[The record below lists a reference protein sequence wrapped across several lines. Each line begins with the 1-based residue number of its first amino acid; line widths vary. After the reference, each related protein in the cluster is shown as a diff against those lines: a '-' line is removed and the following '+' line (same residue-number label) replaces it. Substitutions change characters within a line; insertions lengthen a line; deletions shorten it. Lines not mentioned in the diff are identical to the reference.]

1 MHGSIY
7 VLVGVA
13 VSTPY
18 AMPDVRFDFAA
29 ASDLASACR
38 SAASRVDALHSSRM
52 TWVSVATEDF
62 SGYFAT
68 LFSDNASSEGVDAAN
83 LASCLR
89 DVAAKVEAL
98 AQMAREENA
107 ARRRAREWQAR
118 QDRKSGLHRWW
129 DEQWG
134 LDERPVGTTGTPPT
148 QTASSPALQQRQT
161 PSQGDGSGGTSS
173 ANPDNLRSFATN
185 CGGADDELDQQLANV
200 RSADDVFQAGLGW
213 GSLSAQSVWT
223 GFAEY
228 IRANRGDAT
237 WANTI
242 AGAFEAAGGSGVVST
257 VSNAVLAEAL
267 RVAGVSESRQTVTI
281 DPAEVQGMPPSSGF
295 ADDPVNVASG
305 NFIEVE
311 DDLSFIG
318 GAATLGWSRVYNSA
332 SASCG
337 AFGPGWSSLCE
348 SGIVFN
354 EEGAHWYRPD
364 GRLVVFPREGD
375 GWSRSRGDSYWLEA
389 LPGESA
395 GVCVVDAEGGTWRF
409 NASGELAGFDRGP
422 GTGVQLVRDGGRLTR
437 LVHEVGRHVEV
448 SWNSEGTR
456 VVGVCAGDGRAVAY
470 AYDDEGR
477 LTGARG
483 TDRGDRTY
491 EWDSSCDL
499 ITVVRDADGVALVD
513 NTYDEAGRIS
523 TQRSP
528 HGRVSRYTYLP
539 TGVTEVAD
547 EDGERANT
555 WVSDRYGRLI
565 AVVDSDGNR
574 QQISYDRWGRPV
586 MIRDRTGAVTVSEYD
601 ERGRR
606 IASLA
611 PRGVRTSWVWDE
623 SDRLVQLT
631 LNWPHALG
639 PDEPDETTRSGTEA
653 VTRFEYSGQDR
664 DPSVVVDPMGG
675 RTLLTWERGQLTS
688 VVDPTGVRLDYTYDQ
703 HGDLVAVRDGVGATT
718 VFERDEA
725 GRVVEVRSPLGHS
738 TRYEWDRFGHVIC
751 RTDPDGAQWRAEYSP
766 AGRLLATV
774 DPAGARTEIEYDS
787 SGSDVATT
795 DPLGRTLTKTWDD
808 LGNLSGVRLP
818 DGRTWSFTHDASS
831 RLRTVTN
838 PEGSVWAWDFDEV
851 GRPIRAVDPLGQVT
865 TSTWGADG
873 SVTVGTDPDPAA
885 SSDAPADDAS
895 PITAGRDQ
903 GWSQVI
909 GVDALGRPNKWG
921 QDDDAQIVVRDL
933 CGNITEVLD
942 AEGSLTLIERDA
954 AGRPMTIT
962 TPVGTTTFEYDTAGR
977 PWRVETPEG
986 VVSYEYDGDGR
997 VLTRTAGTL
1006 TTRFEWDECARPIR
1020 VSTPGTSATTYTW
1033 DRCGRLVA
1041 MRDAAW
1047 GKRRFAYDASGALTS
1062 VTNALGGVTTFIYD
1076 DCARLSATID
1086 PDGGTTHRTY
1096 TPADRVASVRDQL
1109 GRVTTAGYDAVG
1121 RQIWQEDP
1129 TGIRISSSYA
1139 DGALSVTARTP
1150 DGVDSPLLVVDAD
1163 RGRVNAIGPDGA
1175 RIALSYDRK
1184 GRLIRHERD
1193 GVLVG
1198 QWEWD
1203 RRGLCTAHTR
1213 PGEHLTYSYD
1223 PRGELK
1229 RVHST
1234 AFGTVDY
1241 EHDGSRTSVR
1251 ADNLVQHWV
1260 RDEFGRTVSYS
1271 VGEEGMCSSSRMR
1284 WDEDGRLQEV
1294 ADEHGTT
1301 SYEYDEAGQL
1311 VSITSPAG
1319 RTEFTWDHCGRLIR
1333 TLTITEDGAA
1343 ETVHTYD
1350 AAGQLTARTS
1360 GDRTWTYAY
1369 DASGRRVSES
1379 GPDGHRSYTWGPDS
1393 RLSRITGDSDGEGI
1407 DFAVD
1412 ALGMMSSIGG
1422 QPLAWD
1428 LATGTP
1434 RRIGDHDAAFVPGMA
1449 FLDGEAVP
1457 TGFRSA
1463 RDCAASQPWA
1473 ETVHRL
1479 EGSPLSVS
1487 AAGSLSVAGLELL
1500 GARAY
1505 DPASA
1510 SFLSIDP
1517 LEQAPVAPWAA
1528 NPYSYAANNPVAYLD
1543 PSGLK
1548 PLTDADLAAYNAE
1561 HRSWLANNWE
1571 YVVGGAMVIA
1581 GGVAMATGFG
1591 GPAGMML
1598 IGAGAD
1604 VIIQK
1609 ATTGSVNLGQVA
1621 ISGVLGAVGG
1631 GVGGA
1636 LVSRFGMSGVTAAAT
1651 AGASSGA
1658 FAGGGASGYGY
1669 LSSPGPHTVSGFLG
1683 ATATGTVSGAA
1694 LGAGGGALG
1703 HGATAYA
1710 KSFLSPVK
1718 PLSDLSPTV
1727 EAPLSSTEF
1736 LGTQAQVHTSS
1747 TASRLPQD
1755 IAVSP
1760 APPILLDLERPISR
1774 SATQNAWAQERV
1786 RYLDRLGAED
1796 IRVNQ
1801 QQINA
1806 AGQRVGINRPDIQYT
1821 LGGQRFYEEIDT
1833 TISRRGIRHANRTLA
1848 NDPTGIGLNWTVD

>member
-38 SAASRVDALHSSRM
+38 SAASRVDALHSSRV

-364 GRLVVFPREGD
+364 GRLVVFSREGD
-375 GWSRSRGDSYWLEA
+375 GWSRSRGDSFWLESV
-389 LPGESA
+389 PGESA
-395 GVCVVDAEGGTWRF
+395 GVRVVDAEGGTWRF

-477 LTGARG
+477 LISARS

-491 EWDSSCDL
+491 EWDSSRSL
-499 ITVVRDADGVALVD
+499 VTVVRDADGVALVD

-565 AVVDSDGNR
+565 AVVDSNGNR

-586 MIRDRTGAVTVSEYD
+586 MIRDRAGEITVSEYD

-606 IASLA
+606 IASLD

-818 DGRTWSFTHDASS
+818 DGRTWSFTHDALS

-873 SVTVGTDPDPAA
+873 SVTVGTDPHVAG

-895 PITAGRDQ
+895 PSTAGRNQ

-1076 DCARLSATID
+1076 DCARMSATID

-1129 TGIRISSSYA
+1129 SGIRLSSRQVGGTTS
-1139 DGALSVTARTP
+1139 LTLTAP
-1150 DGVDSPLLVVDAD
+1150 DGTQTRVLEVDAD
-1163 RGRVNAIGPDGA
+1163 RGTTTSVGEDGT
-1175 RIALSYDRK
+1175 RIVLVHDRL

-1193 GVLVG
+1193 GEVIG

-1203 RRGLCTAHTR
+1203 RRGNCTKYTR
-1213 PGEHLTYSYD
+1213 PGDCLTFMYRPNGDVAQVDGTS
-1223 PRGELK
+1223 
-1229 RVHST
+1229 
-1234 AFGTVDY
+1234 FGTVVY
-1241 EHDGSRTSVR
+1241 ERDQSRTSVR
-1251 ADNLVQHWV
+1251 ADNLVQQWT
-1260 RDEFGRTVSYS
+1260 RDDFGRTASYT
-1271 VGEEGMCSSSRMR
+1271 VERDGQVARQDLL
-1284 WDEDGRLQEV
+1284 WDENGRLHSV
-1294 ADEHGTT
+1294 NDDESTT
-1301 SYEYDEAGQL
+1301 TYTYDDAGQL
-1311 VSITSPAG
+1311 ASITSPAG

-1333 TLTITEDGAA
+1333 TLTITEDGATQ
-1343 ETVHTYD
+1343 TVHTYD

-1369 DASGRRVSES
+1369 DNSGRRVSES
-1379 GPDGHRSYTWGPDS
+1379 GPDGVRSYVWGPTS
-1393 RLSRITGDSDGEGI
+1393 RLQSVTTSGGDSLDLS
-1407 DFAVD
+1407 FD
-1412 ALGMMSSIGG
+1412 ALGLVSEVGG
-1422 QPLAWD
+1422 ARVEWDLNTLTPTRVGKHDATFLPGIAIIDGEPVPAGHRPARHCAPAQPWSEAMHPLA
-1428 LATGTP
+1428 GTP
-1434 RRIGDHDAAFVPGMA
+1434 A
-1449 FLDGEAVP
+1449 
-1457 TGFRSA
+1457 
-1463 RDCAASQPWA
+1463 
-1473 ETVHRL
+1473 
-1479 EGSPLSVS
+1479 SVS
-1487 AAGSLSVAGLELL
+1487 AAGTLGVAGMEIL

-1505 DPASA
+1505 DPATL
-1510 SFLSIDP
+1510 SFLSTDP
-1517 LEQAPVAPWAA
+1517 LEHSPNAPWTT
-1528 NPYSYAANNPVAYLD
+1528 NPYSYAANNPLAYLD

-1548 PLTDADLAAYNAE
+1548 PLTDEDLAKYNSE
-1561 HRSWLANNWE
+1561 HRSWWAKNWE
-1571 YVVGGAMVIA
+1571 YVAGGAMVVA
-1581 GGVAMATGFG
+1581 GGVLMATGVG
-1591 GPAGMML
+1591 GPAGMIL

-1604 VIIQK
+1604 SIIQK
-1609 ATTGSVNLGQVA
+1609 ATTGSVNWGQVA
-1621 ISGVLGAVGG
+1621 VSGVLGAVGG
-1631 GVGGA
+1631 GAGGA
-1636 LVSRFGMSGVTAAAT
+1636 LVSKFGLSGFKAAAT
-1651 AGASSGA
+1651 VGATSGGFAGAGGSGV
-1658 FAGGGASGYGY
+1658 GY
-1669 LSSPGPHTVSGFLG
+1669 LSGPGPHTVSGFLG
-1683 ATATGTVSGAA
+1683 TTAVGTVSGG
-1694 LGAGGGALG
+1694 LIGGAGGAIGYKVAPFVQNLLGNKTPQPVLPDLPDDLAVTFSGARYTAGVLDADTVLYRAGSQSGSPLG
-1703 HGATAYA
+1703 QFFSSEPPVGVIQTRIDKAIPYVWPGGQPAPLDTGFAVKIPQGTVTYTGTVA
-1710 KSFLSPVK
+1710 NQGGIFMGGTEQIVVVK
-1718 PLSDLSPTV
+1718 PWEISGV
-1727 EAPLSSTEF
+1727 EVVGSWPL
-1736 LGTQAQVHTSS
+1736 
-1747 TASRLPQD
+1747 R
-1755 IAVSP
+1755 
-1760 APPILLDLERPISR
+1760 
-1774 SATQNAWAQERV
+1774 
-1786 RYLDRLGAED
+1786 
-1796 IRVNQ
+1796 
-1801 QQINA
+1801 
-1806 AGQRVGINRPDIQYT
+1806 
-1821 LGGQRFYEEIDT
+1821 
-1833 TISRRGIRHANRTLA
+1833 
-1848 NDPTGIGLNWTVD
+1848 

>member
-1 MHGSIY
+1 M
-7 VLVGVA
+7 
-13 VSTPY
+13 STPY

-29 ASDLASACR
+29 ASDLASVCR
-38 SAASRVDALHSSRM
+38 SAALRVDALHSSRV
-52 TWVSVATEDF
+52 TWVSVAKEDF
-62 SGYFAT
+62 SGYFAA
-68 LFSDNASSEGVDAAN
+68 LFSDNAAAEGVDASNVAT
-83 LASCLR
+83 CLR

-98 AQMAREENA
+98 AQMAGEENA

-134 LDERPVGTTGTPPT
+134 LDERPVGTTGAPPT
-148 QTASSPALQQRQT
+148 QAPTSLALQQRRT

-173 ANPDNLRSFATN
+173 AKPDNLRSFATN
-185 CGGADDELDQQLANV
+185 CGGADDELDQKLADV
-200 RSADDVFQAGLGW
+200 RSADGVFQAGLGR
-213 GSLSAQSVWT
+213 GSLSAQSVWA

-228 IRANRGDAT
+228 IRANRGDAA

-257 VSNAVLAEAL
+257 VSNAALGEAL
-267 RVAGVSESRQTVTI
+267 RVAGVSESRQAVTI
-281 DPAEVQGMPPSSGF
+281 DPAEVRGMPPSSGF

-311 DDLSFIG
+311 DDLSFSG
-318 GAATLGWSRVYNSA
+318 GAATVGWSRVYNSA

-375 GWSRSRGDSYWLEA
+375 SWSRSCGDSYWLEA
-389 LPGESA
+389 LPGEGA
-395 GVCVVDAEGGTWRF
+395 GVRVVDAEGGTWRF
-409 NASGELAGFDRGP
+409 TTAGQLLSFDRGT

-437 LVHEVGRHVEV
+437 LIHEVGRYVEV

-456 VVGVCAGDGRAVAY
+456 VVGVRASDGRAVAY
-470 AYDDEGR
+470 TYDDEGR
-477 LTGARG
+477 LIGARS

-491 EWDSSCDL
+491 EWDSSRDL

-513 NTYDEAGRIS
+513 NTYDEVGRIS

-528 HGRVSRYTYLP
+528 HGRVSRYAYLP
-539 TGVTEVAD
+539 AGVTEVAD

-586 MIRDRTGAVTVSEYD
+586 MTRDRAGAITVSEYD
-601 ERGRR
+601 EHGRR
-606 IASLA
+606 IASLD

-623 SDRLVQLT
+623 ADRLVQLT
-631 LNWPHALG
+631 LNWPQTLG
-639 PDEPDETTRSGTEA
+639 LDEPDETARCGTEA

-664 DPSVVVDPMGG
+664 DPSVIVDPMGG
-675 RTLLTWERGQLTS
+675 RTVLTWERGQLTS

-725 GRVVEVRSPLGHS
+725 GRVVVVRTPLGNA

-751 RTDPDGAQWRAEYSP
+751 RTDPDGAKWRAEYSP

-774 DPAGARTEIEYDS
+774 DPAGARTEIKYDS

-818 DGRTWSFTHDASS
+818 DGRSWTFTHDPLS

-851 GRPIRAVDPLGQVT
+851 GRPIRAVDPLGQIT

-873 SVTVGTDPDPAA
+873 SVTVDTDPNAA
-885 SSDAPADDAS
+885 GSLDTPRDDALPS
-895 PITAGRDQ
+895 TAGRDQ

-954 AGRPMTIT
+954 AGRPLTIT
-962 TPVGTTTFEYDTAGR
+962 TPAGSTTVEYDTAGR

-986 VVSYEYDGDGR
+986 VVHYEYDGDGR

-1006 TTRFEWDECARPIR
+1006 TTRFEWDECARPVR

-1047 GKRRFAYDASGALTS
+1047 GKRRFTYDASGALTS
-1062 VTNALGGVTTFIYD
+1062 VTNALGGVTTFTYD
-1076 DCARLSATID
+1076 DCARLSATTD

-1129 TGIRISSSYA
+1129 TGTRISSSYDA
-1139 DGALSVTARTP
+1139 NGATTVTATDP
-1150 DGVDSPLLVVDAD
+1150 DGLVSPLLVVDAD
-1163 RGRVNAIGPDGA
+1163 RGRVSAIGPDGA
-1175 RIALSYDRK
+1175 RIALVHDRS

-1193 GVLVG
+1193 GEVIG

-1203 RRGLCTAHTR
+1203 RRGNCTKYTR
-1213 PGEHLTYSYD
+1213 PGDCLTFVYSPNGD
-1223 PRGELK
+1223 LAQVDG
-1229 RVHST
+1229 T
-1234 AFGTVDY
+1234 TFGTVVY
-1241 EHDGSRTSVR
+1241 ERDRSRTSVR
-1251 ADNLVQHWV
+1251 ATGLVQHWA
-1260 RDEFGRTVSYS
+1260 RDEFGRTVSYT
-1271 VGEEGMCSSSRMR
+1271 VERDGQLTRQELL
-1284 WDEDGRLQEV
+1284 WDDNGRLHSV
-1294 ADEHGTT
+1294 SDDGSTT
-1301 SYEYDEAGQL
+1301 TYTYDDAGQL
-1311 VSITSPAG
+1311 ASITSPAG

-1333 TLTITEDGAA
+1333 TLTITEDGATQ
-1343 ETVHTYD
+1343 TVHTYD

-1360 GDRTWTYAY
+1360 GDHTWTYAY
-1369 DASGRRVSES
+1369 DTSGRRVSES
-1379 GPDGHRSYTWGPDS
+1379 GPDGVRSYVWGPDS
-1393 RLSRITGDSDGEGI
+1393 RLSRIAGDSDGEGI
-1407 DFAVD
+1407 GFAVD
-1412 ALGMMSSIGG
+1412 ALGMTSSIGE
-1422 QPLAWD
+1422 QPVTWD
-1428 LATGTP
+1428 VATGTP
-1434 RRIGDHDAAFVPGMA
+1434 RRIGDHDLAFVPGLA

-1457 TGFRSA
+1457 TGYRSA
-1463 RDCAASQPWA
+1463 RDCASSQPWT

-1479 EGSPLSVS
+1479 EGSPVSVS
-1487 AAGSLSVAGLELL
+1487 AAGSFSVAGLELL

-1505 DPASA
+1505 DPASV

-1543 PSGLK
+1543 PTGLK
-1548 PLTDADLAAYNAE
+1548 PVTDADLAAYNAE
-1561 HRSWLANNWE
+1561 NRSWMADNWE
-1571 YVVGGAMVIA
+1571 YIAGGAMVIA
-1581 GGVAMATGFG
+1581 GGVLLATGVG
-1591 GPAGMML
+1591 GPAGAIL

-1604 VIIQK
+1604 TIIQK
-1609 ATTGSVNLGQVA
+1609 ATTGSVSWGQVA

-1631 GVGGA
+1631 SVGGT
-1636 LVSRFGMSGVTAAAT
+1636 LVSKFGMSGLKAAAT
-1651 AGASSGA
+1651 VGTTSGA
-1658 FAGGGASGYGY
+1658 LTGAGASGYGY
-1669 LSSPGPHTVSGFLG
+1669 LSSPGPHTVTGFLG
-1683 ATATGTVSGAA
+1683 ATTTGTLSGAA

-1718 PLSDLSPTV
+1718 PLSDLSPV
-1727 EAPLSSTEF
+1727 VPSTEF
-1736 LGTQAQVHTSS
+1736 LGAHGHVHTS
-1747 TASRLPQD
+1747 TTVPRLPQD

-1760 APPILLDLERPISR
+1760 KPPELLKTTRPISR

-1786 RYLDRLGAED
+1786 RYLQELGVRNL
-1796 IRVNQ
+1796 RVNQ

-1806 AGQRVGINRPDIQYT
+1806 LLRRVGITRPDIQYT
-1821 LGGQRFYEEIDT
+1821 LGEQRFYEEIDT
-1833 TISRRGIRHANRTLA
+1833 TISHRGIHHANRLLA
-1848 NDPTGIGLNWTVD
+1848 NDPNGIVYSWTVD